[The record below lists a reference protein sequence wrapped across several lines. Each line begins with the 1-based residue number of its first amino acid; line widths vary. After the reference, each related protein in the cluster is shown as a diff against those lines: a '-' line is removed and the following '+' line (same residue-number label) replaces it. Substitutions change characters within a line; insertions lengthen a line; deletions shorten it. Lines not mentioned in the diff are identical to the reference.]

1 MEVNLRRHAESDI
14 TVHDDQ
20 TRPLTPKG
28 RAQARQLV
36 KLLEQCQY
44 HAIYSSPLK
53 RAVATIQP
61 LASQLNLPVV
71 EDARLVERKM
81 PGWCSDFNR
90 YLRQQ
95 WTDLDFAAPGGE
107 SIHEVQQRYLAFLAS
122 LPDSGSIAIASHGTA
137 MSSLVELAMP
147 GQGYAHFHELAF
159 AAVTRFNYA
168 NGGLVVLGGVNP

>member
-1 MEVNLRRHAESDI
+1 MEVDLIRHAESDI
-14 TVHDDQ
+14 TIHDDQ
-20 TRPLTPKG
+20 TRPLTPNG
-28 RAQARQLV
+28 RLQAKRLV
-36 KLLEQCQY
+36 TRLEYRPFQT
-44 HAIYSSPLK
+44 IYTSPLK

-61 LASQLNLPVV
+61 LASKLNLPIF

-95 WTDLDFAAPGGE
+95 WTGLDFAAPGGE

-122 LPDSGSIAIASHGTA
+122 LPDSGPIAIASHGTA

-147 GQGYAHFHELAF
+147 GQGYAYFHELAF